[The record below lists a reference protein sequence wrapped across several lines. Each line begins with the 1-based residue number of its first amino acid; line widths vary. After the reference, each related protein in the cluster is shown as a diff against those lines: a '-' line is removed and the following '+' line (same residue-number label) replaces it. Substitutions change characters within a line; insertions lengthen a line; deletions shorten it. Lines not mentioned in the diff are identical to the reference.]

1 MTDRERYLRERIE
14 ILRTRPEPPPPT
26 FEQVEEH
33 ARLMCCDIQQAMR
46 MFESER
52 HSEKRRIHNL
62 ILLLEG
68 ELAAL
73 TKPYVAP
80 LPKPTKPRR
89 K

>member
-1 MTDRERYLRERIE
+1 MTERELYLRERIE
-14 ILRTRPEPPPPT
+14 ILRTRPEPQPPS
-26 FEQVEEH
+26 FEQLEEH